1 MYVPDKFAETDR
13 SVLVD
18 FIRAHGWGYL
28 VGVDAGVPFATHLPF
43 MVDGAPGEEKLVAHM
58 ARANDHW
65 QSFADQAE
73 QVEQLVVFPGPHSYV
88 SPRWYVSK
96 KAVPTWNYTAVH
108 VYGVPRV
115 IDDPNAVYASQ
126 KALVDCFE
134 AGADAA
140 WRMEE
145 VDAGFIEG
153 MLRAI
158 VSFEIPIER
167 MEGKF
172 KLSQNRKPEDR
183 AGVIDALAHSPSEG
197 SRKIASLMRERE
209 EA

>member
-1 MYVPDKFAETDR
+1 MYVPDNFAEKNR
-13 SVLVD
+13 PVLVD

-28 VGVDAGVPFATHLPF
+28 VGVEAGVPFATHLPF
-43 MVDGAPGEEKLVAHM
+43 MVGGAPGAEMLVAHM

-65 QSFADQAE
+65 RSFAGDAKP
-73 QVEQLVVFPGPHSYV
+73 VEQLVVFPGPHSYV

-108 VYGVPRV
+108 VYGVPRIV
-115 IDDPNAVYASQ
+115 EDPKAVYASQ
-126 KALVDCFE
+126 KALVDHFE
-134 AGADAA
+134 AGAEAP

-145 VDAGFIEG
+145 VDPGFIEG
-153 MLRAI
+153 MMRAI
-158 VSFEIPIER
+158 VGFEIPIER

-183 AGVIDALAHSPSEG
+183 AGVIAALAHSPSEG
-197 SRKIASLMRERE
+197 GRRISRIMRDRE